1 MKLTRLTF
9 PTSHNECEFFCN
21 EEQTVFYKSCQRKDL
36 YSTYRD
42 AFELEYSC
50 MHELEKD
57 MGTEA
62 YRKFFPVYKKC
73 YVRKKDG
80 KPYISMEYLQ
90 GESLESVLDHMK
102 DSRYPEPRDFFS
114 PEQLFHLCQQ
124 IYDML
129 CCLYK
134 HGIVYLDLSLG
145 NILVTNLSC
154 YDIKL
159 VDFTLCG
166 RKKIDNRMQPDC
178 IPSLSLPYAMML
190 FFTRLFYSDND
201 SYSDRFHTDPELS
214 GETYAFFH
222 NRFGTLLGN
231 LFVSKEE
238 RQLLMNDAIIDLEAA
253 DNPLIFLEKW
263 HSRLQRKLLLLQKF

>member
-21 EEQTVFYKSCQRKDL
+21 EEQTLFYKSCQRKDL

-102 DSRYPEPRDFFS
+102 DSRYPEPRDFFLLNS
-114 PEQLFHLCQQ
+114 FSTSASRFTICCAVSINTALFIL
-124 IYDML
+124 I
-129 CCLYK
+129 CLW
-134 HGIVYLDLSLG
+134 V
-145 NILVTNLSC
+145 
-154 YDIKL
+154 
-159 VDFTLCG
+159 
-166 RKKIDNRMQPDC
+166 
-178 IPSLSLPYAMML
+178 
-190 FFTRLFYSDND
+190 
-201 SYSDRFHTDPELS
+201 
-214 GETYAFFH
+214 
-222 NRFGTLLGN
+222 
-231 LFVSKEE
+231 
-238 RQLLMNDAIIDLEAA
+238 
-253 DNPLIFLEKW
+253 IFW
-263 HSRLQRKLLLLQKF
+263 